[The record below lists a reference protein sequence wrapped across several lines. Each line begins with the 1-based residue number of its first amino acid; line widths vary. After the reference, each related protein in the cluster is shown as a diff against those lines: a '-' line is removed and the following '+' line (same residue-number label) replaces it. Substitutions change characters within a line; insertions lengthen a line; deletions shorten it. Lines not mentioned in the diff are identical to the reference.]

1 MSFMYSAT
9 KPGVLRNRA
18 HFERPREKMLNYGP
32 DCLDNVELLA
42 IILGAGIKGRDVL
55 MLANDILEKVVK
67 FYDTLSIDD
76 ITAIKGVGTAKACQ
90 VMAVVEL
97 SRRLAV
103 TEDQRIKDC
112 EDVVVQVSDLIYKNQ
127 EYFVTL
133 TLDGA
138 GLLLKRRVVFV
149 GTVNN
154 SLVHPREIFSGAIS
168 DSASSIILAH
178 NHPSGIA
185 QPSSDDISVT
195 KRLVEAG
202 ELLGIK
208 VLDHII
214 VSRKGFYSFARDGFM
229 RNKDE

>member
-1 MSFMYSAT
+1 MSFMYSVS
-9 KPGVLRNRA
+9 KPGILSKRA
-18 HFERPREKMLNYGP
+18 QYERPREKMLNYGP

-55 MLANDILEKVVK
+55 MLANDILERVVK

-76 ITAIKGVGTAKACQ
+76 ITAIKGVGAAKACQ

-103 TEDQRIKDC
+103 KDEQRVKDC
-112 EDVVVQVSDLIYKNQ
+112 EDVVAQVSDLIYKSQ

-149 GTVNN
+149 GTVNQ
-154 SLVHPREIFSGAIS
+154 SLVHPREIFSGAIN
-168 DSASSIILAH
+168 DSASSIVLAH
-178 NHPSGIA
+178 NHPSGSTRPSRQDIA
-185 QPSSDDISVT
+185 VT
-195 KRLVEAG
+195 KRLVAAG

-208 VLDHII
+208 VLDHVI

>member
-1 MSFMYSAT
+1 MSFMYSVSS
-9 KPGVLRNRA
+9 PGKLRTRA
-18 HFERPREKMLNYGP
+18 HYERPREKMLNYGP

-55 MLANDILEKVVK
+55 MLAKDILERIVK
-67 FYDTLSIDD
+67 SYESLTVED
-76 ITAIKGVGTAKACQ
+76 IKAIKGVGEAKACQ
-90 VMAVVEL
+90 VLAVVEL

-103 TEDQRIKDC
+103 RGDQRIKGC
-112 EDVVVQVSDLIYKNQ
+112 EDVVAQVSDLIYKNQ

-154 SLVHPREIFSGAIS
+154 SLVHPREIFSGAIV

-178 NHPSGIA
+178 NHPSGNIMPSRQDIA
-185 QPSSDDISVT
+185 VT
-195 KRLVEAG
+195 RRLSAVG
-202 ELLGIK
+202 KLLGIK
-208 VLDHII
+208 VLDHVI
-214 VSRKGFYSFARDGFM
+214 VGSKGFYSFARDGFL
-229 RNKDE
+229 KKQHE